1 MQDDFKT
8 GFLKTLW
15 VIREY
20 LPQVVIGGGWVP
32 LIYYHYFQGDKS
44 KNPLRTMD
52 IDFFVPDNIPV
63 IGSNTLDQLLIDAG
77 LKSEF
82 KSRDIPPIIHYEGK
96 IDNFAVEIEF
106 LTNQV
111 GSREDKVIEVQKG
124 LHAEAL
130 RYLSISLENV
140 ITVKIDDFYNEST
153 PYLFEVKVPAPAAF
167 IFHKGLVFQ
176 RRKDRNKKAKD
187 LYYIFDVLVN
197 FSDTKDD
204 IFYKFKLLKNKYRA
218 WFDTFVSN
226 MEKYFS
232 YITSEG
238 VHLVSKQRPMTSFP
252 RLTDDQFRFY
262 VFGIFQ
268 GLIKNIKQ

>member
-63 IGSNTLDQLLIDAG
+63 IGSKTLDQLLTDAG

-96 IDNFAVEIEF
+96 IDNFDVEIEF

-140 ITVKIDDFYNEST
+140 ITVKIDDFDNESMR
-153 PYLFEVKVPAPAAF
+153 YLFEVKVPAPAAF

-197 FSDTKDD
+197 FPDNKD
-204 IFYKFKLLKNKYRA
+204 ILNEFKLLKNKYRP
-218 WFDTFVSN
+218 WFDKFLSN

-232 YITSEG
+232 DMTSEG
-238 VHLVSKQRPMTSFP
+238 IQLVSEQRPITSFP
-252 RLTDDQFRFY
+252 RLTDDQFKFY
-262 VFGIFQ
+262 ASGIFQ
-268 GLIKNIKQ
+268 GLIKKIKE

>member
-44 KNPLRTMD
+44 KNPLRTID

-63 IGSNTLDQLLIDAG
+63 IGSKTLDQLLTDAG

-82 KSRDIPPIIHYEGK
+82 KSRDIPPIIHYKGK
-96 IDNFAVEIEF
+96 IDNFDVEIEF

-140 ITVKIDDFYNEST
+140 IAVKIDDFDNESKR
-153 PYLFEVKVPAPAAF
+153 YVFEVKVPAPAAF

-176 RRKDRNKKAKD
+176 RRKDKNKKAKD
-187 LYYIFDVLVN
+187 LHYIFDVLVN
-197 FSDTKDD
+197 FSDNEDN
-204 IFYKFKLLKNKYRA
+204 IFNEFKQLKNRYKP
-218 WFDTFVSN
+218 WFDKFISN

-232 YITSEG
+232 DMTSEG
-238 VHLVSKQRPMTSFP
+238 IQLVSEQRPITSFP
-252 RLTDDQFRFY
+252 RLTDDQFKFY
-262 VFGIFQ
+262 AFGIFQ
-268 GLIKNIKQ
+268 RLIKNIKK